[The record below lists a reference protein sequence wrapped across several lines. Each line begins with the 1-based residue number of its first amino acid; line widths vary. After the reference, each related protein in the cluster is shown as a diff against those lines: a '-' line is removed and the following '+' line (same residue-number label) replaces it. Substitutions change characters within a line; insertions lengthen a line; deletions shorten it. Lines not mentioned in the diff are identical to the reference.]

1 MPQNKVKIDSIRRPQ
16 QEKYRDK
23 ATLILKEIASERYLP
38 IYISLDQAD
47 LLTKELTHELPP
59 GRYNTPAAF
68 LKKANAT
75 LSDIICITINQDNDI
90 YSAKVLFYVNDGPV
104 DVKCPIGVALSLAD
118 RAQVPI
124 LVNSEI
130 MAKAALTVTFV

>member
-1 MPQNKVKIDSIRRPQ
+1 MSNVKVEIDSIRRPQ
-16 QEKYRDK
+16 QEIYRDK
-23 ATLILKEIASERYLP
+23 ATFILKEIASERYLP

-59 GRYNTPAAF
+59 GRDNPPATF
-68 LKKANAT
+68 LKKVNAT
-75 LSDIICITINQDNDI
+75 LSDIICITIYQDKDI

-124 LVNSEI
+124 LVNSEV
-130 MAKAALTVTFV
+130 MAKAALTVSSV